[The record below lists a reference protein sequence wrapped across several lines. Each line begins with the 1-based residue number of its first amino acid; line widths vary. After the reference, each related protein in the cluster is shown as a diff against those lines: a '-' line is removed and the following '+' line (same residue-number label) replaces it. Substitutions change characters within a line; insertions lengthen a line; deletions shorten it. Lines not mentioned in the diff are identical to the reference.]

1 MMLVCLSFV
10 SFFFCLLLNKKS
22 VKKKKTLAMTIF
34 LCMYSCTCT
43 LNINTLIQ
51 KNLQYLIFRCL
62 RLYSKNNS
70 MEPSALQ
77 LRFSSRPRAEVRTQ
91 LSPGAGESK
100 ACNPTSFIRNFYYLF
115 GFQFRVILPFSSQ
128 QVSQVR
134 TVVLLVMQW
143 MEIGVQ
149 TSTSVH
155 TLRKT
160 TILGG
165 EQTWSEQ
172 SLQLK

>member
-1 MMLVCLSFV
+1 
-10 SFFFCLLLNKKS
+10 
-22 VKKKKTLAMTIF
+22 
-34 LCMYSCTCT
+34 MYSCTCI
-43 LNINTLIQ
+43 LNINKLIQ
-51 KNLQYLIFRCL
+51 ENLQYLIFLCL
-62 RLYSKNNS
+62 RLCSKNNS
-70 MEPSALQ
+70 MEPNALQ

-91 LSPGAGESK
+91 LSPGSGEST
-100 ACNPTSFIRNFYYLF
+100 ACKPASFIHNFYYLF

-128 QVSQVR
+128 QDSQVHGVIR
-134 TVVLLVMQW
+134 TLLVMQW
-143 MEIGVQ
+143 MEIGVH

-155 TLRKT
+155 TLVQT

>member
-1 MMLVCLSFV
+1 
-10 SFFFCLLLNKKS
+10 
-22 VKKKKTLAMTIF
+22 MTIF

-43 LNINTLIQ
+43 LNINKLIQ
-51 KNLQYLIFRCL
+51 KNLQYLIFLCL
-62 RLYSKNNS
+62 RLCSKNNS

-100 ACNPTSFIRNFYYLF
+100 AGNPASFIHNFYYLF
-115 GFQFRVILPFSSQ
+115 GFQIRAISPFSSQ
-128 QVSQVR
+128 QVSQVY
-134 TVVLLVMQW
+134 TVVRTLLVMQW

-155 TLRKT
+155 TLIQT
-160 TILGG
+160 TNLGG
-165 EQTWSEQ
+165 EQTWGEQ
-172 SLQLK
+172 SLQPK

>member
-1 MMLVCLSFV
+1 
-10 SFFFCLLLNKKS
+10 
-22 VKKKKTLAMTIF
+22 MTIF
-34 LCMYSCTCT
+34 LCMYSCRCT
-43 LNINTLIQ
+43 LDVNKLIQ

-70 MEPSALQ
+70 VEPSALQ

-100 ACNPTSFIRNFYYLF
+100 ACNPASFIRNFYYLF
-115 GFQFRVILPFSSQ
+115 GFQIRVILPFSSQ
-128 QVSQVR
+128 QVSQVHGVIR
-134 TVVLLVMQW
+134 TLLVMQW
-143 MEIGVQ
+143 MEIGVH

-155 TLRKT
+155 TLVQT

>member
-1 MMLVCLSFV
+1 
-10 SFFFCLLLNKKS
+10 
-22 VKKKKTLAMTIF
+22 MTIF

-43 LNINTLIQ
+43 LNINKLIQ
-51 KNLQYLIFRCL
+51 KNLQYLIFLCL
-62 RLYSKNNS
+62 RLCSKNNS

-77 LRFSSRPRAEVRTQ
+77 LRFSSRPRAAVRTQ
-91 LSPGAGESK
+91 LSPEAGENK
-100 ACNPTSFIRNFYYLF
+100 ACNPASFIRNFNYLF

-128 QVSQVR
+128 QVSQVH
-134 TVVLLVMQW
+134 TAVLLIMQW
-143 MEIGVQ
+143 MEIGVH

-155 TLRKT
+155 TLVQT

-165 EQTWSEQ
+165 EQTQGEQ

>member
-1 MMLVCLSFV
+1 
-10 SFFFCLLLNKKS
+10 
-22 VKKKKTLAMTIF
+22 MTIF
-34 LCMYSCTCT
+34 LCMYSCTGT
-43 LNINTLIQ
+43 LNINKLIQ
-51 KNLQYLIFRCL
+51 KNLQYLIFLCL
-62 RLYSKNNS
+62 RLCCKNNS

-91 LSPGAGESK
+91 LSPGSGEST
-100 ACNPTSFIRNFYYLF
+100 ACKPASFIPNFYYLF

-128 QVSQVR
+128 QDSQVDIVG
-134 TVVLLVMQW
+134 TLLVMQW

-149 TSTSVH
+149 TSTGVH
-155 TLRKT
+155 TLMQTRM
-160 TILGG
+160 LGG